1 MPRLIYSLL
10 FLLLLPVILI
20 RLFQRG
26 RKAPE
31 YKARIKERFGFFT
44 KPVLHQ
50 RPIWVHAVSVGETIA
65 IAPMVKALKQ
75 QYPNTPIV
83 MTCTTPTGSQRIK
96 AIFGEGVFH
105 VYAPYDE
112 YTCVKRFYNKINP
125 KLAIF
130 VETEVWPNMVL
141 EAKNR
146 NIPTVL
152 ANARMS
158 AKSAKGYAKLSWITR
173 PVFAGLTQVMA
184 QSANDGER
192 LLSLGVKKNR
202 LNVTGSIKF
211 DIEISDSIRT
221 QATELKKAYQGANGN
236 PRPIWIAASTHQGE
250 DALLLQA
257 HKQVLIQHSNA
268 LLILVPRHPERFDS
282 VFKLIK
288 EQGFDG
294 VRRTQNQAPLS
305 NQQVLLADTMGE
317 MMCLLGTA
325 DIAFVGGSLVPT
337 GGHNMLEP
345 AAWGLPVI
353 TGPHRFNFQVI
364 SDLLIDANNLVVK
377 ETPQAIAE
385 QINTWMNDEALRTS
399 TGQAGRA
406 VVEQNRG
413 ALGRQLQA
421 LASYLK

>member
-31 YKARIKERFGFFT
+31 YKDRIKERFGFFI

-50 RPIWVHAVSVGETIA
+50 RPIWVHAVSVGETLA

-83 MTCTTPTGSQRIK
+83 MTCTTPTGSERIK

-112 YTCVKRFYNKINP
+112 YTCVKRFYNKMNP
-125 KLAIF
+125 ALAIF
-130 VETEVWPNMVL
+130 VETEVWPNMIA
-141 EAKNR
+141 EAKSR

-158 AKSAKGYAKLSWITR
+158 EKSARGYAKLSWLTR
-173 PVFAGLTQVMA
+173 PVFAGLSHVMA
-184 QSANDGER
+184 QSQSDGDR
-192 LLSLGVKKNR
+192 LLSLGVKKHH
-202 LNVTGSIKF
+202 LSITGSVKF
-211 DIEISDSIRT
+211 DIEISDAIRE
-221 QATELKKAYQGANGN
+221 QAAALKKAYQGDKET

-250 DALLLQA
+250 DELLLDA
-257 HKQVLIQHSNA
+257 HKQVLTQNPSA
-268 LLILVPRHPERFDS
+268 LLILVPRHPERFNS
-282 VFKLIK
+282 VFNLIK
-288 EQGFDG
+288 QQGFDAM
-294 VRRTQNQAPLS
+294 RRTQKQAPSS

-317 MMCLLGTA
+317 MMCLLGSA

-345 AAWGLPVI
+345 AAWGLPVM
-353 TGPHRFNFQVI
+353 TGPHRFNFQAI
-364 SDLLIDANNLVVK
+364 SDLLIEANNLVVV
-377 ETPQAIAE
+377 ENPQAIAE
-385 QINTWMNDEALRTS
+385 QINAWITDRTLRES
-399 TGQAGRA
+399 TGQAGKS

-413 ALGRQLQA
+413 ALDKQLEILSRYA
-421 LASYLK
+421 K